1 MVLPCHSFFFG
12 RCYTHLPASKANPRI
27 LRPRQTKC
35 LPGHRFSK
43 RFLPEAVH
51 KALVARVAL
60 AGLLAPVHKELALVI
75 KAIATFHTHTPGML
89 LLLCLARCTIFNLG
103 VVEPQCQCRI
113 RRRRRRRCHF
123 VFVFVSMGSPA
134 YQYILEKS
142 ISIFIIT
149 HFPVSHSFPVT
160 WSAAPEKKW
169 TYPAIVYCIRY
180 LWLTCWPSSG
190 RAARRARSPMPRAP
204 PGRATQ

>member
-1 MVLPCHSFFFG
+1 MICAQRLVSPYPTHFPLRAGEKNGLTLPFILLRALRGLPHLPHLP
-12 RCYTHLPASKANPRI
+12 YLPASKAKPRI
-27 LRPRQTKC
+27 LRPRHTKC
-35 LPGHRFSK
+35 LPGHRFNK

-75 KAIATFHTHTPGML
+75 KAIATFHTRTPGML

-103 VVEPQCQCRI
+103 VVEPQCQCHI
-113 RRRRRRRCHF
+113 RRRRCHF

-160 WSAAPEKKW
+160 WSAAPEKKMDL
-169 TYPAIVYCIRY
+169 PCH
-180 LWLTCWPSSG
+180 CSS
-190 RAARRARSPMPRAP
+190 
-204 PGRATQ
+204 